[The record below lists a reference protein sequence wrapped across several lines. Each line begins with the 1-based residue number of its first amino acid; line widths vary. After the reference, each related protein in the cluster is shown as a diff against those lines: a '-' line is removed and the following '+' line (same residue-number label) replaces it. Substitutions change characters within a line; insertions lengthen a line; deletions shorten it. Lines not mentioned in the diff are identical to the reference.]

1 MTEVDNAIVVDQVS
15 IDYGTQ
21 RAVDNVSFTVRNGER
36 FVLMGRSGCGKSTLL
51 KTVGGFIQPTQ
62 GTITVAGQPVAAPGP
77 DRMVVWQD
85 LHQLFAWKSIEA
97 NVAYPLLLA
106 GVPKAEAMQRAK
118 SWVERVG
125 LTRALGQFPH
135 QLSGGMQQRVA
146 IARAFAA
153 NPKVLLM
160 DEPFSA
166 LDALTRH
173 RLQDEVIALQEQ
185 SGTTVLF
192 VSHDVAEAARVGHRI
207 LVLSPHPGRVKQLVQ
222 GGGDGLET
230 TLRDLNHDETLGDE
244 DEEEL
249 EMLHG

>member
-1 MTEVDNAIVVDQVS
+1 MS
-15 IDYGTQ
+15 
-21 RAVDNVSFTVRNGER
+21 RLFSR
-36 FVLMGRSGCGKSTLL
+36 
-51 KTVGGFIQPTQ
+51 QPFALA
-62 GTITVAGQPVAAPGP
+62 AG
-77 DRMVVWQD
+77 
-85 LHQLFAWKSIEA
+85 
-97 NVAYPLLLA
+97 LLLA
-106 GVPKAEAMQRAK
+106 SGALSPPAHAQTHGPSVWPSKPIKLVVPFPPGGAADVIGRYYAEQ
-118 SWVERVG
+118 

-230 TLRDLNHDETLGDE
+230 TLRDLIHDETLGDE